1 MIVRTQILSFI
12 GYSIMG
18 IVTYL
23 NYFYIYKYKK
33 RYNLSYLFNLLI
45 ILTFL
50 YLFWK
55 INNGNI
61 HIYYIFTYFISIVI
75 SKICVNKVKKS

>member
-33 RYNLSYLFNLLI
+33 KYKLSYLFNLLI
-45 ILTFL
+45 ILSFL

-55 INNGNI
+55 INNGRI
-61 HIYYIFTYFISIVI
+61 HIYYIFVYFISMFI
-75 SKICVNKVKKS
+75 SKICVNKIKIK

>member
-33 RYNLSYLFNLLI
+33 EYKLSYLFNLLI
-45 ILTFL
+45 ILSFL

-55 INNGNI
+55 INNGRI
-61 HIYYIFTYFISIVI
+61 HIYYIFVYFISMFI
-75 SKICVNKVKKS
+75 SKICVNKIKIK